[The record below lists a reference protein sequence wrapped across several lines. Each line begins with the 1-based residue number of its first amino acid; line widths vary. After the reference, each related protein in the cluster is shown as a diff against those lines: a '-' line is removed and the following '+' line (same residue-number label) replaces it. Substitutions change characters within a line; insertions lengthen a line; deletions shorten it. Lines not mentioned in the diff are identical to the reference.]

1 MYLPFTL
8 QDLLDFADV
17 PPPATAALPDIFPMS
32 GSTGSPYRALVGR
45 GSHHADF
52 QGVARARAR
61 RPAKE
66 ALITPRRRGARPAI
80 RERAPLIR
88 LACVTPQQ
96 PTQHGGTRLL
106 PHVARQARGSFRR
119 RSLTHISAPRSRYT
133 AECGVSNGASSSV
146 QSWSSRLEHNVCG
159 EGSTQKEGPPP
170 PGLSSLNLARPSTSL
185 SPLSVFLRRRA
196 GFAPALVRLPTP

>member
-1 MYLPFTL
+1 
-8 QDLLDFADV
+8 
-17 PPPATAALPDIFPMS
+17 MS

-106 PHVARQARGSFRR
+106 PHVARQARGSFRG

-133 AECGVSNGASSSV
+133 AECGVVCRTVPAVVFNLGARGSSTMCVEKARRKKKDLLLLGSP
-146 QSWSSRLEHNVCG
+146 RLILRV
-159 EGSTQKEGPPP
+159 PPP
-170 PGLSSLNLARPSTSL
+170 PSLL
-185 SPLSVFLRRRA
+185 SPSSCV
-196 GFAPALVRLPTP
+196 GAPASLRLLCVCRHRRQVLMPYGS